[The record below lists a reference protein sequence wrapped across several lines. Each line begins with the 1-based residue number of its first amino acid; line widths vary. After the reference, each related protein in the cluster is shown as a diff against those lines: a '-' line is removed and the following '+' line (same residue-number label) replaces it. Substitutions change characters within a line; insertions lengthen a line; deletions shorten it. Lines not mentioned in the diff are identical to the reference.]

1 MLKNKILATTIS
13 VSLLAPLANPLLENA
28 KAANDNFYIG
38 KGNDVEIIKRTE
50 DKTSNKWGVTQN
62 IQFDFV
68 KDKKYNKDALI
79 LKMQGF
85 ISSRTTYYNYK
96 NTNHIKSMR
105 WPFQYNIGLK
115 TNDPNVSLI
124 NYLPKNKIES
134 TNVSQTLG
142 YNIGGNFQSAPS
154 LGGNGSFNYSK
165 SISYTQQNYV
175 SEVEQQNSKSVL
187 WGVKANSFVTASGQK
202 SAFDSDLFVGYK
214 PNSKDPRD
222 YFVPDSELPPLVQS
236 GFNPSFI
243 ATVSHE
249 KGSGD
254 TSEFEITY
262 GRNMDVTHAIKRST
276 HYGNSYL
283 DGHRVHNAFK
293 NRNYT
298 VKYEVNWKTHE
309 IKVKGQN

>member
-1 MLKNKILATTIS
+1 MLKNKILATTLS
-13 VSLLAPLANPLLENA
+13 VSLLAPLANPLLEKA
-28 KAANDNFYIG
+28 KAANDTEDIG

-50 DKTSNKWGVTQN
+50 DKTSNKWDVTQN

-142 YNIGGNFQSAPS
+142 YNIGGNFQSAP
-154 LGGNGSFNYSK
+154 
-165 SISYTQQNYV
+165 
-175 SEVEQQNSKSVL
+175 
-187 WGVKANSFVTASGQK
+187 
-202 SAFDSDLFVGYK
+202 
-214 PNSKDPRD
+214 
-222 YFVPDSELPPLVQS
+222 
-236 GFNPSFI
+236 
-243 ATVSHE
+243 
-249 KGSGD
+249 
-254 TSEFEITY
+254 IT
-262 GRNMDVTHAIKRST
+262 R
-276 HYGNSYL
+276 
-283 DGHRVHNAFK
+283 
-293 NRNYT
+293 
-298 VKYEVNWKTHE
+298 W
-309 IKVKGQN
+309 

>member
-1 MLKNKILATTIS
+1 MLKNKILATTLS
-13 VSLLAPLANPLLENA
+13 VSLLAPLANPIFENA
-28 KAANDNFYIG
+28 KAANDTEDIG
-38 KGNDVEIIKRTE
+38 KGSDIEIIKRTE

-79 LKMQGF
+79 VKMQG
-85 ISSRTTYYNYK
+85 
-96 NTNHIKSMR
+96 
-105 WPFQYNIGLK
+105 L
-115 TNDPNVSLI
+115 
-124 NYLPKNKIES
+124 
-134 TNVSQTLG
+134 
-142 YNIGGNFQSAPS
+142 
-154 LGGNGSFNYSK
+154 
-165 SISYTQQNYV
+165 
-175 SEVEQQNSKSVL
+175 
-187 WGVKANSFVTASGQK
+187 
-202 SAFDSDLFVGYK
+202 
-214 PNSKDPRD
+214 
-222 YFVPDSELPPLVQS
+222 PLVHS

-249 KGSGD
+249 KDSSD

-283 DGHRVHNAFK
+283 DGHRIHNAFK

-309 IKVKGQN
+309 IKVKG

>member
-1 MLKNKILATTIS
+1 MLKNKILATTLS

-28 KAANDNFYIG
+28 KAANDTEDIG
-38 KGNDVEIIKRTE
+38 KGSDIEIIKRTE

-96 NTNHIKSMR
+96 KTNHVKAMR

-115 TNDPNVSLI
+115 TNDKYVSLI

-187 WGVKANSFVTASGQK
+187 WGVKANSFATESGQK
-202 SAFDSDLFVGYK
+202 SAFDSDLFVATNLIVKILEIISFQTVSYLLLYK
-214 PNSKDPRD
+214 VDLTLHLSPQYLMKKVQAIQANLKLLTEETWMSLMPLKDQR
-222 YFVPDSELPPLVQS
+222 
-236 GFNPSFI
+236 I
-243 ATVSHE
+243 MATV
-249 KGSGD
+249 
-254 TSEFEITY
+254 I
-262 GRNMDVTHAIKRST
+262 
-276 HYGNSYL
+276 
-283 DGHRVHNAFK
+283 
-293 NRNYT
+293 
-298 VKYEVNWKTHE
+298 
-309 IKVKGQN
+309 